1 MKLQVHVC
9 QRTFQKR
16 FKNFLSLFS
25 VKLNS
30 LKFDIYKTREDYKNK
45 MGKNKA
51 HTHSLSG
58 VFKVTHFQH
67 NVCALIVLTVSVPH
81 QSKLTFSCQV

>member
-1 MKLQVHVC
+1 
-9 QRTFQKR
+9 
-16 FKNFLSLFS
+16 
-25 VKLNS
+25 
-30 LKFDIYKTREDYKNK
+30 

-51 HTHSLSG
+51 PTLSLSG
-58 VFKVTHFQH
+58 VFKVAHFHH